1 MSSSSANKEALS
13 SNEDKDNNSISTY
26 LTKDPQMTYFKSVFR
41 KHTNFSFDW
50 KLLNTE
56 KGDADFGK
64 KISFKLSNT
73 NYDMLQDCVLK
84 IVLPQIAS
92 SSSSHKIN
100 WIDKIG
106 HAIIKRVSLKIGND
120 EIISTY
126 TGEYLEIMNQLN
138 MQNEKLETY
147 YNMIGSNKSLLDK
160 VVTTTPYALYIPLI
174 FWFNKDIGLSLPLCA
189 IKTHDIIIDVELQS
203 FDKLYHKYN
212 NSISVNIVSGQK
224 LQANLLCK
232 YYKLTDIERNR
243 FAYIEH
249 KYLIEQVQEI
259 SRIVTASANQ
269 EVSIP
274 LTGLKLPVKE
284 LLWTTQPDDFFN
296 DSNSYRLHANNSADY
311 NIPFVYSHTSEE
323 GAGKNFCKDFTLN
336 IHGMPYFENM
346 DPQVFNMYLPYKYHN
361 RSPKPGIFIY
371 PFSEKPT
378 EYQPSGCVNF
388 TRLSSNDTILRIK
401 FNDLINSFTGS
412 SKDVK
417 IKIYAINYNIFNIKN
432 GATTLSFFE

>member
-13 SNEDKDNNSISTY
+13 SNEDNNDNSISKY

-56 KGDADFGK
+56 KGDVDFGK
-64 KISFKLSNT
+64 KITFKLSNT

-84 IVLPQIAS
+84 IVLPQIFS
-92 SSSSHKIN
+92 SSNSEKIN
-100 WIDKIG
+100 WIDKVG
-106 HAIIKRVSLKIGND
+106 HAIIKRVTLKIGND
-120 EIISTY
+120 EVISSY
-126 TGEYLEIMNQLN
+126 TGEYLEIVNQLN

-147 YNMIGSNKSLLDK
+147 FNMIGSNKSLLSK
-160 VVTTTPYALYIPLI
+160 VVTTSAYALYIPLI

-189 IKTHDIIIDVELQS
+189 IRTHDIIIDVELQ
-203 FDKLYHKYN
+203 DLNKLYHKYN
-212 NSISVNIVSGQK
+212 NSISVNVVSGQQLK
-224 LQANLLCK
+224 ANLLCK
-232 YYKLTDIERNR
+232 YYKLSDIERNR
-243 FAYIEH
+243 FTHIDH

-259 SRIVTASANQ
+259 ERTVTAAPNQ
-269 EVSIP
+269 EISIP
-274 LTGLKLPVKE
+274 LTGFKLPVKE
-284 LLWTTQPDDFFN
+284 LLWTTQPDDFYN
-296 DSNSYRLHANNSADY
+296 NSNTFRLHANNSADY
-311 NIPFVYSHTSEE
+311 NTPFLYSHTSEE
-323 GAGKNFCKDFTLN
+323 GAGKNFCRDFSLN

-346 DPQVFNMYLPYKYHN
+346 EPQVFNMYLPYKYHN
-361 RSPKPGIFIY
+361 RSPDAGIFIY
-371 PFSEKPT
+371 PFSEKPN

-388 TRLSSNDTILRIK
+388 TRLSSNDTVLRIK

-412 SKDVK
+412 KVVK